1 MGDDS
6 WVDDLREKVGR
17 EERDKNSLE
26 RETNS
31 GDGGEDRS
39 SWIDGILEEETQTE
53 VDGETI
59 QNPKSEQGS
68 RVTILTARTRCR
80 SCGSTTVRGRHP
92 DCDAPIIYIGNEWRC
107 CLCGAR
113 APPETACPDCGSSAE
128 RNPMEVPIDFT
139 QAASPEAVE
148 RAIHEETNDRR
159 TDHGRQT
166 LDYSHHLS
174 TVALQHSR
182 DMADRDFFDHTSPDG
197 DSAKDRYRKYGHDTR
212 SVGENI
218 ALENPDLTASP
229 DKIARSIVNGWMN
242 SDGHRKNLLRESF
255 DAEGIGVYLDSN
267 GSVYVTQN
275 FY

>member
-17 EERDKNSLE
+17 EDRDKNSLE

-107 CLCGAR
+107 CLCGAP
-113 APPETACPDCGSSAE
+113 APPEKARPGCGSSAE
-128 RNPMEVPIDFT
+128 REPVEGPLDFPP
-139 QAASPEAVE
+139 AGGSRGGPARPPRRGESCSPAPGGG
-148 RAIHEETNDRR
+148 RPPRGR
-159 TDHGRQT
+159 T
-166 LDYSHHLS
+166 SHNRL
-174 TVALQHSR
+174 
-182 DMADRDFFDHTSPDG
+182 
-197 DSAKDRYRKYGHDTR
+197 
-212 SVGENI
+212 
-218 ALENPDLTASP
+218 
-229 DKIARSIVNGWMN
+229 ARG
-242 SDGHRKNLLRESF
+242 K
-255 DAEGIGVYLDSN
+255 
-267 GSVYVTQN
+267 T
-275 FY
+275 